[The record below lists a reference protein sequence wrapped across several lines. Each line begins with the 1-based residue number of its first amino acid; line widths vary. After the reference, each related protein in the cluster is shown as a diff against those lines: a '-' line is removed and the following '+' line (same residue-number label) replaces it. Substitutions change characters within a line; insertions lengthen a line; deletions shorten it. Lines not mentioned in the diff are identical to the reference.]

1 MAPKG
6 SKRAAATA
14 AGGAEKAAKKAASS
28 KCSSVVAQ
36 LKTFE
41 ALPKACR
48 TMLVSIADS
57 ILTTY
62 AAERHPFQVQ
72 ALEMIAQT
80 VTMIEADLE
89 KKVSEAQAKVENSGK
104 DHAAHQ
110 AAVTAAEAKL
120 AASQEEVTKLKENLA
135 ASASS
140 EKDAKAE
147 VVSAQAGLQAKK
159 DELEGEGTKKKD
171 LESAKELYEELK
183 TSKQLGKDQR
193 TSLKTLIKVLK
204 DFGLE
209 DTVVDALSE
218 VLLKDSAKLGT
229 FDKIVLDQVDAKFPE
244 WATSVESSIKAC
256 ESLLEELPKSVADA
270 EQQCAARADDSKTL
284 REALEAATVAASE
297 AKTAVKDASAAL
309 KAFEKT
315 MPALE
320 SDLEEA
326 KAELSSFKEGPAQ
339 AFEELKSL
347 AAPKLVP
354 DPVPEEAAT
363 AETAPEEKAP
373 EETAAAAVLEAGA

>member
-1 MAPKG
+1 MPPKG

-14 AGGAEKAAKKAASS
+14 AGGVEKAAKKAASS
-28 KCSSVVAQ
+28 KCATVVAQ
-36 LKTFE
+36 MKTFE
-41 ALPKACR
+41 AFPKACR
-48 TMLVSIADS
+48 TMLASIADS

-62 AAERHPFQVQ
+62 AADRHPFQVQ
-72 ALEMIAQT
+72 ALEMFAQT
-80 VTMIEADLE
+80 VAMIEADLE
-89 KKVSEAQAKVENSGK
+89 KKVSEAQAAVENSGT

-120 AASQEEVTKLKENLA
+120 AGSSEEVTKLKENLA

-140 EKDAKAE
+140 EKDAKAAL
-147 VVSAQAGLQAKK
+147 VSAQAGLQAKK
-159 DELEGEGTKKKD
+159 DELESEGSKKKD
-171 LESAKELYEELK
+171 LESAKESYEELK
-183 TSKQLGKDQR
+183 ASTQVGKDGR

-218 VLLKDSAKLGT
+218 VLLKDPAKLGT
-229 FDKIVLDQVDAKFPE
+229 FDKIVLEQVDAKFPE
-244 WATSVESSIKAC
+244 WAASVESSIKAC

-284 REALEAATVAASE
+284 REALDTATAAASE
-297 AKTAVKDASAAL
+297 AKTEVKEVSATL

-326 KAELSSFKEGPAQ
+326 KAALSSFKEGPAQ
-339 AFEELKSL
+339 AFDELKTL
-347 AAPKLVP
+347 AAPKPVP
-354 DPVPEEAAT
+354 DPVPEEPVL

-373 EETAAAAVLEAGA
+373 EETPAAVPEAGA